1 MVGQHDLQGEDLE
14 WWRHTLEG
22 WTNGLQLL
30 QAHDLAVHVHRL
42 HELQANVSERAPY
55 FGPTT
60 AVDPMHS
67 GHLLPLPEVWR
78 DGVPVAVHRLTL
90 RALSTWQ

>member
-1 MVGQHDLQGEDLE
+1 MHHDLQGEDLE
-14 WWRHTLEG
+14 WWRHTLGG
-22 WTNGLQLL
+22 WANGSQLL

-55 FGPTT
+55 LGPTT

-67 GHLLPLPEVWR
+67 GHLPPLPEC
-78 DGVPVAVHRLTL
+78 GVRECLWL
-90 RALSTWQ
+90 FID